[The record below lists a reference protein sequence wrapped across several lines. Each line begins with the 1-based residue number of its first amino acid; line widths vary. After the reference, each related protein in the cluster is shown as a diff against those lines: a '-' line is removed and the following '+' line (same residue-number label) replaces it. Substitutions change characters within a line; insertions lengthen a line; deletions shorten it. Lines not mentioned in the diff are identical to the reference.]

1 LCANQTNTSADLSL
15 ADAWSLPHE
24 PIKRLG
30 GVTLV
35 VVRSRKSLKVF
46 ESTIRAGYIKAVEID
61 PVHAILST
69 TKLTKKVLVR
79 SNQGYLLPP
88 SFYSI
93 SQELIYHVDSL
104 HASREDYGFFSDYLI
119 KLGKN
124 HYACASFLGYRL
136 GTRWAHINRSIEL
149 LQKARFK
156 RLPNY

>member
-1 LCANQTNTSADLSL
+1 MWCYLCANQTNTSADLSL

-46 ESTIRAGYIKAVEID
+46 ESAIRAGYIKAVEID
-61 PVHAILST
+61 PVYAILST
-69 TKLTKKVLVR
+69 TRLTKKVLVR

-104 HASREDYGFFSDYLI
+104 LASRERLWVLLRLFDKTLARIIILPRLFLI
-119 KLGKN
+119 IG
-124 HYACASFLGYRL
+124 
-136 GTRWAHINRSIEL
+136 WAPDGLI
-149 LQKARFK
+149 
-156 RLPNY
+156 

>member
-1 LCANQTNTSADLSL
+1 VWCYLCPNQTNTSADLSL

-46 ESTIRAGYIKAVEID
+46 ESAIRAGYIKAVEID

-69 TKLTKKVLVR
+69 TRLTKKVLVR

-104 HASREDYGFFSDYLI
+104 LASRERLWVLLRLFDKTLARIIILPRLFLI
-119 KLGKN
+119 IG
-124 HYACASFLGYRL
+124 
-136 GTRWAHINRSIEL
+136 WAPDGLI
-149 LQKARFK
+149 
-156 RLPNY
+156 